1 MRILLIGYG
10 KMGKTIEQIALQ
22 KGHEIT
28 GIIDIQNRETLLNYN
43 NHNTDVAIEFT
54 HPESAPENIRY
65 CLLNQIPVVSGSTG
79 WMQRFEEI
87 KILCGQNNG
96 SFFYASNYSVGVNL
110 FFHFNEY
117 IAAKMQAYPN
127 FNVELTE
134 VHHTQKVDKPSGTA
148 ITTAE
153 GLLKNYPAKNKWVSD
168 AANPQQQE
176 LNIISER
183 LADVVGIHTVK
194 YTSEHD
200 TIELTHNAHSRI
212 GFAEGAVMAAEWLPG
227 KKGVYGMKD
236 LLNL

>member
-22 KGHEIT
+22 KGHQIA
-28 GIIDIQNRETLLNYN
+28 GIIDLNNRESLSAYTAA
-43 NHNTDVAIEFT
+43 NTDVAIEFT
-54 HPESAPENIRY
+54 HPESAPANIRY
-65 CLLNQIPVVSGSTG
+65 CLENGIPVVCGSTG
-79 WMQRFEEI
+79 WLEHLPQI
-87 KILCGQNNG
+87 KALCQEKEGA
-96 SFFYASNYSVGVNL
+96 FFYASNYSVGVNL

-117 IAAKMQAYPN
+117 IASKMQGYGN
-127 FNVELTE
+127 FQVEVKE
-134 VHHTQKVDKPSGTA
+134 VHHTQKADKPSGTA

-153 GLLKNYPAKNKWVSD
+153 GILAHYANKENWVSD
-168 AANPQQQE
+168 AAQPGRQE
-176 LNIISER
+176 LNIVSER
-183 LADVVGIHTVK
+183 LGEVVGLHTVR

-212 GFAEGAVMAAEWLPG
+212 GFAEGAVLAAEWLPG

>member
-22 KGHEIT
+22 KGHQLA
-28 GIIDIQNRETLLNYN
+28 GIIDLHNSQELQSFNGQ
-43 NHNTDVAIEFT
+43 NTDVAIEFT
-54 HPESAPENIRY
+54 HPQSAPGNIRY
-65 CLLNQIPVVSGSTG
+65 CIQNNIPVVSGSTG
-79 WMQRFEEI
+79 WLEQLPEI
-87 KILCGQNNG
+87 KQYCKEAAG

-117 IAAKMQAYPN
+117 IAAKMQAYNN
-127 FNVELTE
+127 FEVEIKE

-148 ITTAE
+148 ITAAE
-153 GLLKNYPAKNKWVSD
+153 GLLNNYKHKKQWVCD
-168 AANPQQQE
+168 EGQPQPEE

-183 LADVVGIHTVK
+183 VADVVGLHTVR
-194 YTSEHD
+194 YTSAHD
-200 TIELTHNAHSRI
+200 TIELTHNALSRV

-227 KKGVYGMKD
+227 KTGVYGMKD

>member
-22 KGHEIT
+22 KGHSIA
-28 GIIDIQNRETLLNYN
+28 GIIDINNRESL
-43 NHNTDVAIEFT
+43 TDYTAATTDAAIEFT
-54 HPESAPENIRY
+54 HPESAPENIKY
-65 CLLNQIPVVSGSTG
+65 CLQQNIPVVSGSTG
-79 WMQRFEEI
+79 WMQHFAEI
-87 KILCGQNNG
+87 KELCRQKNG

-117 IAAKMQAYPN
+117 IATKMAAYPG
-127 FNVELTE
+127 FNVQIKE
-134 VHHTQKVDKPSGTA
+134 VHHTQKADKPSGTA

-153 GLLKNYPAKNKWVSD
+153 GLLNNYPAKNKWVSD
-168 AANPQQQE
+168 ALTAEASE

-183 LADVVGIHTVK
+183 LADVVGLHTVT

-227 KKGVYGMKD
+227 KRGIYGMKD
-236 LLNL
+236 LLSL

>member
-22 KGHEIT
+22 KGHQIS
-28 GIIDIQNRETLLNYN
+28 GIIDIQNRDSLTDYN
-43 NHNTDVAIEFT
+43 QSNTDVAIEFT
-54 HPESAPENIRY
+54 HPESAPANIRY
-65 CLLNQIPVVSGSTG
+65 CLQNRIPVVSGSTG
-79 WMQRFEEI
+79 WLERFAEI
-87 KILCGQNNG
+87 KDWCEQNQG

-117 IAAKMQAYPN
+117 IAAKMQAYAG
-127 FNVELTE
+127 FDVEIKE
-134 VHHTQKVDKPSGTA
+134 VHHTHKADKPSGTA

-153 GLLKNYPAKNKWVSD
+153 GLLNQYGSKNKWVSD
-168 AANPQQQE
+168 AAAPQPGE

-183 LADVVGIHTVK
+183 LGEVVGLHTVK

>member
-10 KMGKTIEQIALQ
+10 KMGKTIEGIALQ
-22 KGHEIT
+22 KGYEIAGT
-28 GIIDIQNRETLLNYN
+28 IDINNRETL
-43 NHNTDVAIEFT
+43 NTFSGTNVDVAIEFT
-54 HPESAPENIRY
+54 HPESAPSNIAY
-65 CLLNQIPVVSGSTG
+65 CLENNIPVVSGSTG
-79 WMQRFEEI
+79 WLEHLPAI
-87 KILCGQNNG
+87 NTLCVAKNG

-117 IAAKMQAYPN
+117 IASKMQAYPN
-127 FNVELTE
+127 FKVEVKE

-153 GLLKNYPAKNKWVSD
+153 GILQQYSGKSKWVND
-168 AANPQQQE
+168 ALEPAGQE

-183 LADVVGIHTVK
+183 MADVVGLHTVR

-212 GFAEGAVMAAEWLPG
+212 GFAEGAVMAAAWLQN